1 MRLGSPMSAAAVAA
15 PSDVA
20 WLVTVTEPLPD
31 CPSVHAAW
39 TRIATQSTW
48 GSWRSESKMRGP
60 EVVTT
65 VVSPAKEPL
74 QTGDAYVVKVGR
86 WLRIRCR
93 VLESSAPDAAA
104 TSDDAALVFD
114 AKGTSLGGLLR
125 ARFRFTVFREAGG
138 TVMARAQERLD
149 ALPFFLPSKETL
161 ANEHRHTFRDLNA
174 SFRPGGGSASGPP
187 PGRTHTNQRLP

>member
-1 MRLGSPMSAAAVAA
+1 MSAAAVAA

-93 VLESSAPDAAA
+93 VVESSVPDAA
-104 TSDDAALVFD
+104 TSDETARVFD
-114 AKGTSLGGLLR
+114 ATGTALGGLLR
-125 ARFRFTVFREAGG
+125 ARFRFTVFREPGG
-138 TVMARAQERLD
+138 PVMARAQERLD
-149 ALPFFLPSKETL
+149 ALPFLVPSRETL
-161 ANEHRHTFRDLNA
+161 ANEHRHTLRDLNL
-174 SFRPGGGSASGPP
+174 SFRAGGGALRARHG
-187 PGRTHTNQRLP
+187 